1 MLLLRAKSGAMINA
15 YSVAFCQDRRL
26 WLFINIIVQSIL
38 NIKTMGWQDDLVGK
52 GTCHQT

>member
-1 MLLLRAKSGAMINA
+1 MRIRLLFAKIE
-15 YSVAFCQDRRL
+15 V

-38 NIKTMGWQDDLVGK
+38 NIKTMDWQDDLVGK